1 MVELEK
7 VRKRYNRL
15 SSEVLSDELLSW
27 AYLLTKGYC
36 DDSEVEQMISEVPD
50 IEYFAELYGRAVD
63 DPKVKR
69 AFEDAVSAEREYHSR
84 QRYYARLEREAVE
97 RGLEQGLEQGLERG
111 LEQGRKEGRSSLAKT
126 LSELGVD
133 ESIIAQ
139 ALEAANAEDAAV

>member
-97 RGLEQGLEQGLERG
+97 RGLEQGLERG